1 MLDSVSTKNY
11 LILIHTQTAFFNQ
24 ILISIFIGWR
34 EIKNNISTKRIKVIP
49 FRSIFPTRF

>member
-49 FRSIFPTRF
+49 FRS

>member
-1 MLDSVSTKNY
+1 MLDSVSTKIY

-34 EIKNNISTKRIKVIP
+34 EIKKITSQQNV
-49 FRSIFPTRF
+49 